1 MKYDRSHFFHGPGDK
16 TFVKQKPDVVP
27 HDVSAVF
34 TIDKKRWG
42 TLCDQIADGFRNAI
56 ATGVYRPGDRLP
68 GMRELAAHFDVSIRV
83 VVRAFAKLTS
93 EQLVAARPGVGCTV
107 LKPRTSLWKGQ
118 VLVIVPGGDYVY
130 YTNIRAGRVCDRL
143 SIRGYMV
150 QRVTVPAFGRGVYD
164 FRYLDMLL
172 RQQTSLV
179 VMMVAQPEIERH
191 LAASNVRYVVV
202 GEPVAKSP
210 KCVGNITVDVVPAV
224 DEFATHVARAGI
236 RRAVLVGDNH
246 NRLHSL
252 ILRALKDRSIMVDEW
267 KIRTGAY
274 VSGYLDAIQAKTRD
288 FFREKL
294 RGGGKLP
301 DLFVF
306 VDEYRAMGG
315 ALALYEAG
323 FEIPD
328 DVKLVTVSNVGNGPV
343 LRRGVARI
351 EYDPFKYGKR
361 IADLLLE
368 FLSSDV
374 FPSNVTITVRYVP
387 DETFPR
393 M

>member
-1 MKYDRSHFFHGPGDK
+1 MEMDAK
-16 TFVKQKPDVVP
+16 TQM
-27 HDVSAVF
+27 SESLF

-83 VVRAFAKLTS
+83 VVRAFAKLAA
-93 EQLVAARPGVGCTV
+93 EQLVAARPGIGSTV

-164 FRYLDMLL
+164 FRYLDLLL

-179 VMMVAQPEIERH
+179 VLMVSQPEIERH

-202 GEPVAKSP
+202 GETVTKSP
-210 KCVGNITVDVVPAV
+210 KCVGNITVDAVPAV
-224 DEFATHVARAGI
+224 DAFASHAVRAGV
-236 RRAVLVGDNH
+236 RRVVLVGTNH
-246 NRLHSL
+246 DELHTQ
-252 ILRALKDRSIMVDEW
+252 ILRALNDRFIKVEEW
-267 KIRTGAY
+267 KIWTGEY
-274 VSGYLDAIQAKTRD
+274 VHGRLDAMQVKTRD
-288 FFREKL
+288 FFRSKF
-294 RGGGKLP
+294 RSSAFRLP
-301 DLFVF
+301 DMFVF

-315 ALALYEAG
+315 TLALYEAG
-323 FEIPD
+323 YEIPN
-328 DVKLVTVSNVGNGPV
+328 DVKLVTVANVGNGPV
-343 LRRGVARI
+343 LRCGVARI
-351 EYDPFKYGKR
+351 EYDPFKYGR
-361 IADLLLE
+361 HIADLLLE
-368 FLSSDV
+368 FLSTDV
-374 FPSNVTITVRYVP
+374 FPSDVTITVRYVP

-393 M
+393 VPSVNVQSLRYQ